1 MEPPF
6 EFTSPWSRGLLA
18 TSLAA
23 SALFFGVA
31 AFGYLQPGLPV
42 WARWTLATLP
52 LLILLGATLWTV
64 RGYVLEPG
72 VLRVRRLFWGT
83 CIPLDGLESARWEP
97 EATRRSLRLLGN
109 GGLFSY
115 HGWFWNRRLGRC
127 RLYATDPERTVV
139 LRFARRTIV
148 VSPGEPAAFVRTLHD
163 LSAAP

>member
-6 EFTSPWSRGLLA
+6 EFPSPWIRGLLA
-18 TSLAA
+18 TALAA

-31 AFGYLQPGLPV
+31 AFGYLQPGRPV
-42 WARWTLATLP
+42 GACWALTTLP

-72 VLRVRRLFWGT
+72 VLRVRRLFWDT
-83 CIPLDGLESARWEP
+83 CILLDGLESARWEP
-97 EATRRSLRLLGN
+97 EATRRPLRLLGN

-115 HGWFWNRRLGRC
+115 HGWFWDRLLGRY